1 VPRGEEEMNFIDFI
15 IHVSKNPEVSKNF
28 IDDLNNTKSTDELK
42 IVLQK
47 YDITAVDEDV
57 KKIFE
62 NKNIIVKMQ
71 DNVVQ
76 PLY

>member
-1 VPRGEEEMNFIDFI
+1 LNKYNIMAL
-15 IHVSKNPEVSKNF
+15 
-28 IDDLNNTKSTDELK
+28 DD
-42 IVLQK
+42 
-47 YDITAVDEDV
+47 DI

-62 NKNIIVKMQ
+62 NKSDIIKMQ

>member
-1 VPRGEEEMNFIDFI
+1 MLLGEANMNFIDFI

-28 IDDLNNTKSTDELK
+28 IDDLKNTKSVDDLK
-42 IVLQK
+42 GVLNK
-47 YDITAVDEDV
+47 YNIMALDDDI

-62 NKNIIVKMQ
+62 NKSDIIKMQ

>member
-1 VPRGEEEMNFIDFI
+1 MNFIDFI

-28 IDDLNNTKSTDELK
+28 IDDLKNTKSVDDLK
-42 IVLQK
+42 GVLNK
-47 YDITAVDEDV
+47 YNIMALDDDI

-62 NKNIIVKMQ
+62 NKSDIIKMQ